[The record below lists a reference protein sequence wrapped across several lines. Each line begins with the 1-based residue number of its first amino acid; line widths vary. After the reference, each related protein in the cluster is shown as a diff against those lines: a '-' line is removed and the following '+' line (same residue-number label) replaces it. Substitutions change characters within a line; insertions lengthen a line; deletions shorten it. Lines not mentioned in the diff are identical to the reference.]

1 MAGEPNQPMT
11 HEKTTLSPDDKAV
24 FDALERAQ
32 KQYDEYI
39 KITRAVSFVD
49 SWTDS
54 IVCPPADVPLSLT
67 IWPER

>member
-1 MAGEPNQPMT
+1 MAVEPNQTMT
-11 HEKTTLSPDDKAV
+11 NEKTTLSPDDKAV
-24 FDALERAQ
+24 FEALERAQ

-39 KITRAVSFVD
+39 RITRSVPFVD

-67 IWPER
+67 IWPRR